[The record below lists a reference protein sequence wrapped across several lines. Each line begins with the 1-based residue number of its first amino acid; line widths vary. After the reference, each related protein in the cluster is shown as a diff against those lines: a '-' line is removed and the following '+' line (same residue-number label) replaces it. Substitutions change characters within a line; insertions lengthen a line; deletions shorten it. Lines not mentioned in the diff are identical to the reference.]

1 MSMLS
6 TDVIIS
12 ANMWQFFSKI
22 TILLSAEH
30 SDEHLKHLRLSFTFF
45 SGSSSAMISTRARL
59 SVTFGN
65 YIVWIIRI
73 LLLCDWSV
81 QQTATKPQTQW
92 KGMFGCEQPF
102 LWGSIV
108 CHPKKGYRGNYVR
121 LSHIIRSAYAAGLNE
136 DTTWLSLLSSVC
148 EAKMHCKTNY
158 TMVSIWLYE
167 TNPNTLML

>member
-1 MSMLS
+1 M
-6 TDVIIS
+6 
-12 ANMWQFFSKI
+12 
-22 TILLSAEH
+22 
-30 SDEHLKHLRLSFTFF
+30 KHLYLGLSFTFF
-45 SGSSSAMISTRARL
+45 FSSVMIVAANTAHFWWCVYGVKEKPEIPYCLHRRPFRMKAY
-59 SVTFGN
+59 FI
-65 YIVWIIRI
+65 YPF
-73 LLLCDWSV
+73 LLCDSSV
-81 QQTATKPQTQW
+81 KQTATKPQTQW
-92 KGMFGCEQPF
+92 KGMFGCEQQF

-108 CHPKKGYRGNYVR
+108 CHPKKGYRGDYVR